1 MEDYEIDY
9 SKYPNLE
16 QPEDEVEKCALC
28 ERQKRLGFHH
38 LIPKKMHRRKN
49 FLRKFGKEEM
59 KKRGIRVCRQCH
71 STIHKFWDE
80 KTLGETYNTK
90 EKLMETEEMQK
101 FVAWVKKVK

>member
-1 MEDYEIDY
+1 MDDYQIDY

-16 QPEDEVEKCALC
+16 SKEEVEKCALC
-28 ERQKRLGFHH
+28 EREKRLSFHH
-38 LIPKKMHRRKN
+38 LIPRKMHRKKP

-59 KKRGIRVCRQCH
+59 KKRGIRVCKRCH
-71 STIHKFWDE
+71 SAIHKFWDE

-101 FVAWVKKVK
+101 FVTWVRKVK

>member
-1 MEDYEIDY
+1 MNDYEIDY

-16 QPEDEVEKCALC
+16 HEEEEKCELC
-28 ERQKRLGFHH
+28 EREKRLSFHH
-38 LIPKKMHRRKN
+38 LIPRKMHRKKP

-59 KKRGIRVCRQCH
+59 KTRGIMVCRKCH

-80 KTLGETYNTK
+80 KTLGEKYNTK
-90 EKLMETEEMQK
+90 EKLMATEEMQK